1 MQNILVVIDM
11 QNDFVDGALGTK
23 EAEEITENV
32 VKRVG
37 KAKEIGEKLI
47 FTRDTH
53 KEDYLSTQEGKN
65 LPIVH
70 CVKDTKGWEI
80 IDSLKKYTDG
90 RLIIDK
96 PTFGSDELAAILKEE
111 NGRNEIEK
119 ITLIGLCTD
128 ICVISNALLI
138 KTFLPEVK
146 IVVDSA
152 CCAGVSPETHDNAL
166 NAMKVCQIE
175 VV

>member
-1 MQNILVVIDM
+1 M
-11 QNDFVDGALGTK
+11 
-23 EAEEITENV
+23 
-32 VKRVG
+32 
-37 KAKEIGEKLI
+37 
-47 FTRDTH
+47 
-53 KEDYLSTQEGKN
+53 
-65 LPIVH
+65 
-70 CVKDTKGWEI
+70 
-80 IDSLKKYTDG
+80 KKYTDG